1 DMAKKLFKRIRRTG
15 RLSPEEVARDREIR
29 RKVMQEFPPLEPE
42 PASPI
47 LSEPLR
53 EAIIHSGKSVRRL
66 AKDAKVSEIVLQQFL
81 NGERDLRLAT
91 VERLAQLLKLR
102 LVAC

>member
-1 DMAKKLFKRIRRTG
+1 MAKKTVKHVYRTG
-15 RLSPEEVARDREIR
+15 RLSAEEAARNRELR
-29 RKVMQEFPPLEPE
+29 RKIQEEFPPLEPK
-42 PASPI
+42 PDVPI

-53 EAIIHSGKSVRRL
+53 EAIAHCGKSIRRL

-91 VERLAQLLKLR
+91 AERLALILKLK
-102 LVAC
+102 LVAY

>member
-1 DMAKKLFKRIRRTG
+1 
-15 RLSPEEVARDREIR
+15 
-29 RKVMQEFPPLEPE
+29 
-42 PASPI
+42 

-53 EAIIHSGKSVRRL
+53 EAITHCGKTVRRL

-91 VERLAQLLKLR
+91 AERLALILNLKL
-102 LVAC
+102 VASV